1 MGRVTC
7 LVRGCFSKAGEGIG
21 MFKLPLDDKERVKA
35 WLLACNREDL
45 MQKPFEDLNYYK
57 ICEQHFEK
65 KFVIKGARHHLHEE
79 AIPTIFHGLKRKIGT
94 VIPDQNMENKNTMHE
109 FIIPESSSVTLAK
122 KRHRCCVNGCDDLLS
137 IRHRFPKREPEI
149 FEAWIKILK
158 PPHYQSLSVNDIYNK
173 YVVCD
178 VHFRECDK
186 IPKMSRK
193 RGLSAIAIP
202 TLKIPELDSEFIE
215 AVIKDAIEK
224 REKRYMPNSFQ
235 SNDFCENIAIEFPDN
250 YTSTYQIIDSVTNEE
265 YVLDD
270 TMVSGL
276 SNVNLRTGKMVLYLQ
291 MTEGQLRNN
300 MKIEEIPKCEECKQ
314 DAVGKSVIN
323 CDKGCGKLFHISCVQ
338 ISRQNLDLLKMI
350 EGVTWLCKNCRN
362 K

>member
-1 MGRVTC
+1 M
-7 LVRGCFSKAGEGIG
+7 SK
-21 MFKLPLDDKERVKA
+21 RVKA
-35 WLLACNREDL
+35 CCVPGCTNKQLIRHSIPTNEDICRIWLQRINNPKL
-45 MQKPFEDLNYYK
+45 MRADTVLSSHR
-57 ICEQHFEK
+57 ICDIHFEPICRNPNGRLK
-65 KFVIKGARHHLHEE
+65 KLSLPTLHLPGYEKDENDIFWVQEQPSSFSTPKRLVESIARTSSSISTFTGNSPIEGTKKPVKVYTRKRLFQALVEE
-79 AIPTIFHGLKRKIGT
+79 PYSSSSMLYEPSILT
-94 VIPDQNMENKNTMHE
+94 NMETDKLEGH
-109 FIIPESSSVTLAK
+109 SAVT
-122 KRHRCCVNGCDDLLS
+122 
-137 IRHRFPKREPEI
+137 
-149 FEAWIKILK
+149 
-158 PPHYQSLSVNDIYNK
+158 
-173 YVVCD
+173 
-178 VHFRECDK
+178 
-186 IPKMSRK
+186 
-193 RGLSAIAIP
+193 
-202 TLKIPELDSEFIE
+202 
-215 AVIKDAIEK
+215 EK